1 MTDRILITGGT
12 GFLGA
17 WIARRLA
24 ARSARLRILDRSGD
38 RSLVAAIAGPEAA
51 ERAEWLLGDVVDGE
65 AVAQAARGCDSI
77 VHLAGILTPACQAD
91 PVLGA
96 RVNLIGTLNVFEA
109 ARAHGIARIAYASS
123 AGVFGP
129 DDDGRAPRPITQY
142 GAFKLACEGSARAYF
157 HDHGIA
163 STGFR
168 PYVVY
173 GPGRTTGLTAGP
185 TLACRAAARGEP
197 YAIPYRGAAGLVFVD
212 DVAAAYELSLDRP
225 PEGALV
231 LNLPGVT
238 ADSEAVA
245 QEIRAIVPGAR
256 IDVDGPLLPFIRD
269 VPEENLRAV
278 LPGLPATPLRE
289 GLERTIAFYRAP

>member
-1 MTDRILITGGT
+1 MTDRILISGGT

-24 ARSARLRILDRSGD
+24 ARGMRLRIFDRSGD
-38 RSLVAAIAGPEAA
+38 RSLVAAIAGGEAA
-51 ERAEWLLGDVVDGE
+51 EGAEWIVGDVVDGE
-65 AVAQAARGCDSI
+65 AVAATARGCDAI
-77 VHLAGILTPACQAD
+77 VHLAGILTPACEAD

-129 DDDGRAPRPITQY
+129 DDDGREPRPITQY

-185 TLACRAAARGEP
+185 TLACRAAARGEA

-238 ADSEAVA
+238 AESEEVA
-245 QEIRAIVPGAR
+245 DAIRAIVPGAR
-256 IDVDGPLLPFIRD
+256 IAVDGPLLPFIRD
-269 VPEENLRAV
+269 VPEGDLRAV
-278 LPGLPATPLRE
+278 LRDLPATSLGE